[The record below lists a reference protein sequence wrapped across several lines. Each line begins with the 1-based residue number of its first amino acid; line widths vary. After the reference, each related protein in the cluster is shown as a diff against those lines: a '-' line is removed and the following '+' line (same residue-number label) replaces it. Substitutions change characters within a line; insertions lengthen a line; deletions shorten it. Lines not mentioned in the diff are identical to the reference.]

1 MKLRSLFCLAA
12 LLTILFIPHRAS
24 AQSAA
29 DFNDSGKVDFTDFL
43 LFAVAFGT
51 TDVEFDL
58 SGNGIVDFADLVA
71 FSAAF
76 LIDNPPPPAE
86 ITVSTTTL
94 SFGDV
99 ETGQSSILVVT
110 ITNSGGMDLAVTGIS
125 ASDDLFTASSESFT
139 VGAGGRQDVS
149 VTFAPLAEGS
159 FSGELTIESDDEDE
173 GTSTVAL
180 SGNGIIPVPSLPTSI
195 TVTTPAGSSHQL
207 RLVPEGEFIMGTNK
221 RVDVPDLFEEYPT
234 HVGQPIGDDQR
245 TITLD
250 AFYINQLEVTGD
262 NFVRFLNDIGRNF
275 DPDIGQLSPYVSITG
290 PTAPVEFVTSFE
302 LLGTGRNAFPITSVS
317 WYGADAYCKWM
328 GGRLPTEAEWEKAAR
343 GPDGNDYPWG
353 DTHPTQT
360 IYANIYGPFNRT
372 VGGGEPEQ
380 VAGFLQDL
388 TNVGSYRRGES
399 EYGVRDMAGN
409 ASEWVNDWFSA
420 EYFRVSPSE
429 NPPGPETGQEKTVKG
444 SSYTSEFNPI
454 HFFDED
460 SNVLSAARNYLTVA
474 GSAAPASFAVDRGF
488 RCVQDVE

>member
-234 HVGQPIGDDQR
+234 HVGQ
-245 TITLD
+245 T
-250 AFYINQLEVTGD
+250 
-262 NFVRFLNDIGRNF
+262 
-275 DPDIGQLSPYVSITG
+275 
-290 PTAPVEFVTSFE
+290 
-302 LLGTGRNAFPITSVS
+302 
-317 WYGADAYCKWM
+317 
-328 GGRLPTEAEWEKAAR
+328 
-343 GPDGNDYPWG
+343 
-353 DTHPTQT
+353 
-360 IYANIYGPFNRT
+360 
-372 VGGGEPEQ
+372 
-380 VAGFLQDL
+380 
-388 TNVGSYRRGES
+388 
-399 EYGVRDMAGN
+399 
-409 ASEWVNDWFSA
+409 
-420 EYFRVSPSE
+420 
-429 NPPGPETGQEKTVKG
+429 
-444 SSYTSEFNPI
+444 
-454 HFFDED
+454 
-460 SNVLSAARNYLTVA
+460 
-474 GSAAPASFAVDRGF
+474 DRG
-488 RCVQDVE
+488 

>member
-1 MKLRSLFCLAA
+1 MKLRSLCSLAA
-12 LLTILFIPHRAS
+12 LLVVLATPRGAS
-24 AQSAA
+24 SQAPA
-29 DFNDSGKVDFTDFL
+29 DFNGSGKVDFSDFL
-43 LFAVAFGT
+43 LFATAFGT
-51 TDVEFDL
+51 TEAQFDL

-207 RLVPEGEFIMGTNK
+207 RLVPEGDFIMGTNK
-221 RVDVPDLFEEYPT
+221 RVEVPDLFEEDPT
-234 HVGQPIGDDQR
+234 YVAPPINDDQR
-245 TITLD
+245 TIFLD
-250 AFYINQLEVTGD
+250 AFYISQLEVTGD

-290 PTAPVEFVTSFE
+290 PTAPVEFVTSFG
-302 LLGTGRNAFPITSVS
+302 LVGSGRDGFPITSVS
-317 WYGADAYCKWM
+317 WYGADAYCQWM

-353 DTHPTQT
+353 STHPEST
-360 IYANIYGPFNRT
+360 IYTNIYGPFNRT
-372 VGGGEPEQ
+372 GVGGGVPEQ

-399 EYGVRDMAGN
+399 EYGVRDMEGN
-409 ASEWVNDWFSA
+409 AIEWVNDWFSA
-420 EYFRVSPSE
+420 QYFSVTPRE
-429 NPPGPETGQEKTVKG
+429 NPPGPLTGQEKTIKG
-444 SSYTSEFNPI
+444 SSYLSQFNPI
-454 HFFDED
+454 HPFDDE
-460 SNVLSAARNYLTVA
+460 NGLISAAR
-474 GSAAPASFAVDRGF
+474 GSANPSSFSVDRGF